1 MKKFFI
7 FKKMIIFAIV
17 LVFIKFNAHSIEN
30 KILFKIENQI
40 ITTID
45 LDNHIKYLSAIN
57 TEIQKLDY
65 EKLLEI
71 AKNNLIREKI
81 KKIELVKEYQKIEIE
96 EVRLNEI
103 ISSIFSQQEISDIKE
118 LEKYL
123 SSLDL
128 KFSEIKEKISIEIL
142 WNQLIYQKFSSKI
155 KINKDDLKKEILAN
169 SNKVKKKYLL
179 SEVLFDVDNKSKLE
193 EKISIIENSIK
204 RNGFKN
210 TALTYSISNTST
222 TGGNL
227 GWIDENILNEVIKKE
242 IDKIKVGEYT
252 KPILTQNGFLI
263 IMIDDIKEEKIEI
276 NIEEELSKLI
286 NIEANQQL
294 NQFSTS
300 YYNKIQKNTLIN
312 EI

>member
-81 KKIELVKEYQKIEIE
+81 KKTELVKEYQKIEIE

-118 LEKYL
+118 LERYL

-263 IMIDDIKEEKIEI
+263 IMIDDIKEEKNEI

>member
-7 FKKMIIFAIV
+7 FKKIIIFAVI

-45 LDNHIKYLSAIN
+45 LDNHIKYLTAIN
-57 TEIQKLDY
+57 TETQKLDY

-81 KKIELVKEYQKIEIE
+81 KKIELIKVYQKIEIE

-103 ISSIFSQQEISDIKE
+103 ISSIFSKQEINDIKE

-155 KINKDDLKKEILAN
+155 KINKDDLKREILAN
-169 SNKVKKKYLL
+169 NNKVKKNYLL
-179 SEVLFDVDNKSKLE
+179 SEVLFNVDNKSKLE

-204 RNGFKN
+204 KNGFKN

-286 NIEANQQL
+286 NIKANQQL

>member
-81 KKIELVKEYQKIEIE
+81 KKTELVKEYQKIEIE

>member
-7 FKKMIIFAIV
+7 FKKIIIFAVI
-17 LVFIKFNAHSIEN
+17 LVFIKFNAHGIEN

-81 KKIELVKEYQKIEIE
+81 KKIELIKVYQKIEIE

-103 ISSIFSQQEISDIKE
+103 ISSIFSNQEINDIKE

-155 KINKDDLKKEILAN
+155 KINKDDLKREILAN
-169 SNKVKKKYLL
+169 NNKVKKNYLL
-179 SEVLFDVDNKSKLE
+179 SEVLFNVDNKSKLE

-204 RNGFKN
+204 KNGFKN

-286 NIEANQQL
+286 NIKANQQL

>member
-1 MKKFFI
+1 
-7 FKKMIIFAIV
+7 MIIFAIV

>member
-1 MKKFFI
+1 
-7 FKKMIIFAIV
+7 MIIFAIV

-81 KKIELVKEYQKIEIE
+81 KKTELVKEYQKIEIE

-263 IMIDDIKEEKIEI
+263 IMINDIKEEKIEI

>member
-81 KKIELVKEYQKIEIE
+81 KKTELVKEYQKIEIE

-286 NIEANQQL
+286 NIKANQQL